1 MSNLTD
7 LLEKASVILTPT
19 AHAYQKMFAVKPVK
33 SFATGDLITNGGY
46 DADTDWT
53 KSTGCSISGGVAS
66 FDGTQNA
73 PGGTLSQSLTTEV
86 NQHYEISFEI
96 VSFTQGNALSVQ
108 VGFDGGSGSTVVSS
122 GVGAVGVHKEFLQ
135 SNGNDTFKIYVN
147 SGGKNPAFIGSIDNV
162 SVRKISKA
170 DFNAYTTTASTR
182 VGPTGLIETVA
193 AYIPRVDYLGGTG
206 HLLLEAPTTNT
217 ATYSN
222 DFTQGDIFNS
232 SGNPFLQSATL
243 TANQVTSP
251 EGTNNAWLLQDN
263 SGSGTGLSEIRF
275 NNVTVTSNDF
285 NTVAIFVKKALTN
298 NFFSLASLNYDSSG
312 SGASWFN
319 ISNGTLGTIDSN
331 HTAKIEDYG
340 NGWYRCQITF
350 KTTTDVGGGVRI
362 RLADTDGST
371 NVTLDGT
378 NGVYLFGLQ
387 CEAAFGGNKYAT
399 SYVPTSGST
408 VSRNG
413 DTLTCNSLLDLIN
426 SSEGVLYIEAAV
438 HALDTNSRSIS
449 LNDDSTSNQISL
461 EFDETTN
468 RLKASIGSGGA
479 SVELQHDASD
489 LTQFNKIAV
498 KYKANDFA
506 LWFNGSEVATNA
518 ETPSMPTGMFQF
530 IGRAGA
536 FSASSGTFR
545 GKIKCIAVYKEALT
559 DAQLTALTT

>member
-96 VSFTQGNALSVQ
+96 VSFTQGNAGSVQ

-135 SNGNDTFKIYVN
+135 SNGHTTFKIYVN

-170 DFNAYTTTASTR
+170 DFNLHTTSASTR

-193 AYIPRVDYLGGTG
+193 AYIPRVDYLSGTG
-206 HLLLEAPTTNT
+206 HILVEAPTTNT

-232 SGNPFLQSATL
+232 SGNPSVSNTVL
-243 TANQVTSP
+243 TANQATSP
-251 EGTNNAWLLQDN
+251 DGTNNAWLLKDDN
-263 SGSGTGLSEIRF
+263 SGGTGTSQINF
-275 NNVTVTSNDF
+275 NSTSVDSNDF
-285 NTVAIFVKKALTN
+285 NTLSVFAKKALTN
-298 NFFSLASLNYDSSG
+298 NFLKLQGLNYDSSG
-312 SGASWFN
+312 NGTSWFD

-350 KTTTDVGGGVRI
+350 KTTTDTTGAIRI
-362 RLADTDGST
+362 GLASSDNNGS
-371 NVTLDGT
+371 VTRDGT
-378 NGVYLFGLQ
+378 NGLYLFGLQ

-399 SYVPTSGST
+399 SYIPTSGST
-408 VSRNG
+408 VTRNG
-413 DTLTCNSLLDLIN
+413 ETFICDSLLDLIN

-438 HALDTNSRSIS
+438 HALDTSSRFIS
-449 LNDDSTSNQISL
+449 LNDGSTSNQISL

-468 RLKASIGSGGA
+468 RLKASIDSGGS

-518 ETPSMPTGMFQF
+518 ETPSMPTGIFQF
-530 IGRAGA
+530 IGREGA
-536 FSASSGTFR
+536 FSSGSSIFR